1 VIRQVVTIVSR
12 AGPVNQGRSSK
23 GDRLMDRRTLL
34 AGAAAASSLA
44 APAIAQERTRWRMVT
59 TWPKNAP
66 GVGVNAE
73 RFAAHIAAMSGGR
86 LTVEVFAAGE
96 LVPAF
101 EALDAVQQGV
111 AEMAHSASFF
121 WLGKSEA
128 LNYFGSIPFGLM
140 ASEIMGW
147 LEFGGGMGLWEE
159 TLEPFAIKPL
169 FAGSS
174 GVSAGG
180 WFRKEINSLADLEGL
195 KFRIAGLGAEVVRRL
210 GATPV
215 LTPPSEVFTA
225 MASGTVDAAEL
236 IGPWNDQ
243 AFGLY
248 RVAPYYYM
256 PGWHEIGPTAE
267 VLINRGAWETLSADL
282 QAVVET
288 AAKASAFE
296 YHADYAFHNAMALE
310 PLVQEHGVELRMF
323 PDEVADALGR
333 TSLEVLDELGA
344 ATALTARIHDSYM
357 AFLSRANRYAQ
368 WLELPML
375 EMRARSLGRI

>member
-1 VIRQVVTIVSR
+1 
-12 AGPVNQGRSSK
+12 
-23 GDRLMDRRTLL
+23 MDRRTLL
-34 AGAAAASSLA
+34 AAGAATTLA
-44 APAIAQERTRWRMVT
+44 APALAQARSRWRMVT
-59 TWPKNAP
+59 TWPKGAP

-73 RFAAHIAAMSGGR
+73 RFAGHIGAMSGGR
-86 LTVEVFAAGE
+86 LTVEVFAGGE

-111 AEMAHSASFF
+111 AEMAHSAPFF

-147 LEFGGGMGLWEE
+147 LEFGGGMPLWEE

-180 WFRKEINSLADLEGL
+180 WFRKEINRLEDLQGL

-215 LTPPSEVFTA
+215 LTPPAEVFTA
-225 MASGTVDAAEL
+225 MASGMVDAAEL

-243 AFGLY
+243 AFGLF

-267 VLINRGAWETLSADL
+267 VLINRAAWEALPADL
-282 QAVVET
+282 RAIVEA
-288 AAKASAFE
+288 AAKASALE
-296 YHADYAFHNAMALE
+296 YHADYAFHDVMALA
-310 PLVQEHGVELRMF
+310 PLVEAHGVELRRF
-323 PDEVADALGR
+323 PAEVADALGR
-333 TSLEVLDELGA
+333 VSLEVLAELGE
-344 ATALTARIHDSYM
+344 ATPLTARIHRSYM
-357 AFLSRANRYAQ
+357 AFLERANHYAQ
-368 WLELPML
+368 WLDLPML
-375 EMRARSLGRI
+375 EMRARALGRI